1 MSGFSEFLNMGGYGF
16 YVWSSWGLFLV
27 VMFGNLIYAQT
38 LYRRTLR
45 ETGSFLKKSRKK
57 S

>member
-1 MSGFSEFLNMGGYGF
+1 MNSFSEFLNMGGYGF
-16 YVWSSWGLFLV
+16 YVWSSWALFLLV
-27 VMFGNLIYAQT
+27 TFGNLVYTQT

-45 ETGSFLKKSRKK
+45 VTRSFLRKSRNK